1 MRAINPIQEVLKVK
15 RILILLVFGSS
26 LTFLVIIGLTFG
38 ATAIAGNP
46 QPAAP
51 VEQAEQPAVEV
62 QSPAA
67 QFSEAAVELNE
78 YEIRL
83 GARDRIYQAQVAAAE
98 KSLQERETA
107 YQAQLQSLLQDKLV
121 AQQKAL
127 TQEQS
132 NLGIAQA
139 NAAKLQKAIAAADA
153 AFQSE
158 MQAKTDQL
166 SADETQMQDQ
176 IKQVYADLQAAYN
189 EIAARQ
195 ANSGGGGGGSG
206 GHKKHKSSESSGGGE
221 KEHEKEHEGNDD

>member
-1 MRAINPIQEVLKVK
+1 LKPSLFIQEVLKVK

-26 LTFLVIIGLTFG
+26 LTFLVIIGLMAG

-51 VEQAEQPAVEV
+51 VEQTEQPAAVV
-62 QSPAA
+62 QPPAA
-67 QFSEAAVELNE
+67 QPSEAAVVLNE

-83 GARDRIYQAQVAAAE
+83 GARDRVYRAQIAAAE

-107 YQAQLQSLLQDKLV
+107 YQAQLESLLQDKLV

-139 NAAKLQKAIAAADA
+139 SAAKLQKAIPAADA

-176 IKQVYADLQAAYN
+176 IKQVYADLQAAYD

-195 ANSGGGGGGSG
+195 ANSGGGGSDG
-206 GHKKHKSSESSGGGE
+206 GHKKNKSSESSGGGE
-221 KEHEKEHEGNDD
+221 KEHEKEHEEDDD

>member
-1 MRAINPIQEVLKVK
+1 VK

-26 LTFLVIIGLTFG
+26 LTFLVIIGLMAG

-51 VEQAEQPAVEV
+51 VEQTEQPAAVV
-62 QSPAA
+62 QPPAA
-67 QFSEAAVELNE
+67 QPSEAAVVLNE

-83 GARDRIYQAQVAAAE
+83 GARDRVYRAQIAAAE

-107 YQAQLQSLLQDKLV
+107 YQAQLESLLQDKLV

-139 NAAKLQKAIAAADA
+139 SAAKLQKAIPAADA

-176 IKQVYADLQAAYN
+176 IKQVYADLQAAYD

-195 ANSGGGGGGSG
+195 ANSGGGGSDG
-206 GHKKHKSSESSGGGE
+206 GHKKNKSSESSGGGE
-221 KEHEKEHEGNDD
+221 KEHEKEHEEDDD

>member
-1 MRAINPIQEVLKVK
+1 MK
-15 RILILLVFGSS
+15 RILGLLVFGSS
-26 LTFLVIIGLTFG
+26 LTFLVILGLTFG

-46 QPAAP
+46 QPAP
-51 VEQAEQPAVEV
+51 SVEPAEQPAVEV
-62 QSPAA
+62 QAPAA
-67 QFSEAAVELNE
+67 QPADGAVQLAKF
-78 YEIRL
+78 EISL
-83 GARDRIYQAQVAAAE
+83 DARDRAYQAQIAAAE

-107 YQAQLQSLLQDKLV
+107 YQAQLQSLAQDKLA

-132 NLGIAQA
+132 NQGIAQA

-158 MQAKTDQL
+158 IQAKTDQL

-195 ANSGGGGGGSG
+195 ANSGGGGGSDG
-206 GHKKHKSSESSGGGE
+206 GHKKHKSSSKSSGGGE
-221 KEHEKEHEGNDD
+221 KEHEENDD

>member
-1 MRAINPIQEVLKVK
+1 MRNIDLIQEVLKVK

-26 LTFLVIIGLTFG
+26 LTFLVIVGLTAG

-51 VEQAEQPAVEV
+51 VEQTEQSAVEV
-62 QSPAA
+62 QPPAA
-67 QFSEAAVELNE
+67 RPSEAEVELNE

-83 GARDRIYQAQVAAAE
+83 SARDRAYQAQIAAAE

-127 TQEQS
+127 TQEES
-132 NLGIAQA
+132 SLGITQA

-153 AFQSE
+153 AFQTE

-195 ANSGGGGGGSG
+195 AAGGGGGSDG
-206 GHKKHKSSESSGGGE
+206 GHKEHKSSGKSGNDGE
-221 KEHEKEHEGNDD
+221 KEHEKEHEEDD

>member
-1 MRAINPIQEVLKVK
+1 MK

-26 LTFLVIIGLTFG
+26 LTFLVIIGLTAG

-46 QPAAP
+46 QPAAS
-51 VEQAEQPAVEV
+51 VEQTDQTATEAEPPAG
-62 QSPAA
+62 
-67 QFSEAAVELNE
+67 QFPQAAVELNE

-83 GARDRIYQAQVAAAE
+83 GARDRAYRAQIAAAE

-107 YQAQLQSLLQDKLV
+107 YQAQLQSLMQDKLA
-121 AQQKAL
+121 AQQQVL

-132 NLGIAQA
+132 NQGTAQA
-139 NAAKLQKAIAAADA
+139 DAAKLQKAIAAADA

-166 SADETQMQDQ
+166 AADQTQMQDQ

-189 EIAARQ
+189 ELAARQ
-195 ANSGGGGGGSG
+195 ANSGGGGGDD
-206 GHKKHKSSESSGGGE
+206 HKKHKSSGSSGGGE
-221 KEHEKEHEGNDD
+221 KEHEKEHEDDD

>member
-1 MRAINPIQEVLKVK
+1 LKPSLFIQEVLKVK

-26 LTFLVIIGLTFG
+26 LTFLVIIGLMAG

-51 VEQAEQPAVEV
+51 VEQTEQPAAVV
-62 QSPAA
+62 QPPAA
-67 QFSEAAVELNE
+67 QPSEAAVVLNE

-83 GARDRIYQAQVAAAE
+83 GARDRVYRAQIAAAE

-107 YQAQLQSLLQDKLV
+107 YQAQLESLLQDKLV
-121 AQQKAL
+121 AQQKVL

-132 NLGIAQA
+132 DLGIAQA
-139 NAAKLQKAIAAADA
+139 SAAKLQKAIPAADA

-176 IKQVYADLQAAYN
+176 IKQVYADLQAAYD

-195 ANSGGGGGGSG
+195 ANSGGGGSDG
-206 GHKKHKSSESSGGGE
+206 GHKKNKSSESSGGGE
-221 KEHEKEHEGNDD
+221 KEHEKEHEEDDD